1 MKQSLTD
8 FAAVNTRKP
17 PGSGAWLESIPEF
30 AEVVEAWKSG
40 VNGGIIRRW
49 LVESKGYPAVEC
61 TAGRVNAYLQ
71 ARYPRG

>member
-1 MKQSLTD
+1 MKLTE
-8 FAAVNTRKP
+8 FAAANPRQA
-17 PGSGAWLESIPEF
+17 PGNKAWLESIPEF

-61 TAGRVNAYLQ
+61 TVGRVNAYLQ
-71 ARYPRG
+71 VRYPRG